1 MNEGGHSRCCLY
13 HVIDYGEQ
21 LLSTFNKKNTIK
33 AIRDKAFSVPTS
45 LLPVGLTTPLT
56 IYDHKLVRNAAA
68 SSLMTSILSQ
78 WEVNGRM
85 TYVKGRGGLNIEN
98 TAVDSPTKK
107 R

>member
-1 MNEGGHSRCCLY
+1 MERDSRCCLY
-13 HVIDYGEQ
+13 HVIDYGER

-33 AIRDKAFSVPTS
+33 AVRDKALSVPTS

-78 WEVNGRM
+78 WEVNGKM